1 MAGLLFFTAYE
12 ANHNNIN
19 EALLSMRDWDD
30 SNGGPDVFKLV
41 TDKSGI
47 QPDEEGTPIPLD
59 HLPQNAWTG
68 ASLEVIEAYCLDL
81 KRDNNDEQKS
91 AGLSVVIDPEGL
103 ENNNCVLASMS
114 DEFHENPGAR
124 RERYD
129 KIRVPWDDVYTIW
142 CNLDIANMNFEEFV
156 GGDEGD
162 EQGWFRYQSIFEGDD
177 EHREGLERKDM
188 KVEEWRRLGHV

>member
-1 MAGLLFFTAYE
+1 MAGLLFVTAHE
-12 ANHNNIN
+12 ANHKNIN

-47 QPDEEGTPIPLD
+47 QTDEEGTPITLD
-59 HLPQNAWTG
+59 RLPENAWAG

-91 AGLSVVIDPEGL
+91 AGLFVVIDPEGL
-103 ENNNCVLASMS
+103 ENKNCVLASMP
-114 DEFHENPGAR
+114 DEFHENPSAR

-129 KIRVPWDDVYTIW
+129 KIRVPWDDVYMIW
-142 CNLDIANMNFEEFV
+142 CNLDIANMDSEEFV
-156 GGDEGD
+156 GEEEGD

-188 KVEEWRRLGHV
+188 KVEDWRRLGHV